1 MWPLFVKGL
10 IIGFSIAAPVGP
22 IGLLC
27 IRKTLLQGMSAG
39 VVAGLGAAAAD
50 AIYGSIA
57 AFGIT
62 VIAQFL
68 LDQQV
73 LLKLVGGSFLCFL
86 GYKSF
91 TAAPPDSSLQVKS
104 TGIFKGFLSTF
115 LLTIT
120 NPMTILSFAGIF
132 AGLGIG
138 SAAGDRLGAVQM
150 VAGVFAGSLLW
161 WLVLSG
167 CISAFREK
175 VDERSLGLV
184 NKASGL
190 VIMLFGLV
198 AIIGR

>member
-1 MWPLFVKGL
+1 MWPLFLKGL
-10 IIGFSIAAPVGP
+10 VIGFSIAAPVGP

-39 VVAGLGAAAAD
+39 IASGLGAAAAD

-62 VIAQFL
+62 VIAEFL
-68 LDQQV
+68 LEQQV
-73 LLKLVGGSFLCFL
+73 LLKLVGGGFLCFL

-91 TAAPPDSSLQVKS
+91 TAEPHNSSLQVKN
-104 TGIFKGFLSTF
+104 TGIFKAFFSTF

-138 SAAGDRLGAVQM
+138 SAANDRLGAVQM

-161 WLVLSG
+161 WFVLSG
-167 CISAFREK
+167 CISAFRER
-175 VDERSLGLV
+175 VDERNLGLI
-184 NKASGL
+184 NKVSGL
-190 VIMLFGLV
+190 IIILFGV
-198 AIIGR
+198 MAIIGW

>member
-39 VVAGLGAAAAD
+39 VVSGLGAAAAD

-68 LDQQV
+68 LEQQV
-73 LLKLVGGSFLCFL
+73 LLKLIGGSFLCFL

-91 TAAPPDSSLQVKS
+91 TAAPPDSTLQVKS
-104 TGIFKGFLSTF
+104 TGIFKAFLSTF

-138 SAAGDRLGAVQM
+138 TAVGDRLGAVQM

-161 WLVLSG
+161 WFVLSG

-175 VDERSLGLV
+175 VNERNLGLV
-184 NKASGL
+184 NKISGL
-190 VIMLFGLV
+190 VIMLFGIV